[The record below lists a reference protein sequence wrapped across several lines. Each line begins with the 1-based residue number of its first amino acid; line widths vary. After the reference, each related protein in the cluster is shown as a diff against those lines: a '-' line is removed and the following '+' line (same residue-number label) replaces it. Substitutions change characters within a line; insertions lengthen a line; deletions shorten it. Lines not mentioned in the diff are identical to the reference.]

1 VAVEELQ
8 LGLEQQAVDIVVEGP
23 RRQQALE
30 QSKMVAGRPWVLAVV
45 GPDKLVLVARL
56 GSVQVQLGLDIEKSR
71 LELGP
76 EQRQSKMAV
85 GLELELGPVES
96 KSVLAAQLELEL
108 GPVESKSVA
117 QFGSVLGQP
126 LADKL
131 VAQLGLVLGP
141 VADK

>member
-56 GSVQVQLGLDIEKSR
+56 GSVQVQLELDIGEPR

-76 EQRQSKMAV
+76 EQGQSKMAV
-85 GLELELGPVES
+85 G
-96 KSVLAAQLELEL
+96 LELEL